1 MALRV
6 YIGLHISHTGI
17 LAKSVVSF
25 KGSSPEG
32 CPINAASFFFVLGL
46 SFPLQFS
53 LNSDIMREIDLDM
66 RRKSVQCKTEEL
78 S

>member
-1 MALRV
+1 MQRLFS
-6 YIGLHISHTGI
+6 LFSDF
-17 LAKSVVSF
+17 L
-25 KGSSPEG
+25 
-32 CPINAASFFFVLGL
+32 
-46 SFPLQFS
+46 FPLQLS